1 VFSQPTLEAP
11 ISSIVS
17 LRYDE
22 GILGLFILIL
32 SPLDARLGWVERTTA

>member
-1 VFSQPTLEAP
+1 VFSRPTPEAP

-22 GILGLFILIL
+22 GILGLFILAL
-32 SPLDARLGWVERTTA
+32 PPLDARLIGQKS